1 LQQFQTELQPL
12 IKLLQNPKQ
21 LANTVSSSPLLQPS
35 NLLSTVKNADTA
47 TVTKYAVVAAEVIGF
62 FSVGEIIGRMKLVGY
77 RSSRHGHGSH

>member
-1 LQQFQTELQPL
+1 
-12 IKLLQNPKQ
+12 
-21 LANTVSSSPLLQPS
+21 
-35 NLLSTVKNADTA
+35 VKNADTA